1 MHELSIAQG
10 IIEIVEETARAH
22 GICAVRRV
30 HVKIGELAGVDP
42 EALLFAWES
51 ATREGIA
58 CGSELE
64 IERTPGKAWCTD
76 CGKIVP
82 LKQYGDPCPD
92 CGGYRLIANGGT
104 EMRVVDIVP
113 DEKPEN
119 HF

>member
-30 HVKIGELAGVDP
+30 HVKIGEFAGVDP

-51 ATREGIA
+51 ATRDGTA

-76 CGKIVP
+76 CGKTVP